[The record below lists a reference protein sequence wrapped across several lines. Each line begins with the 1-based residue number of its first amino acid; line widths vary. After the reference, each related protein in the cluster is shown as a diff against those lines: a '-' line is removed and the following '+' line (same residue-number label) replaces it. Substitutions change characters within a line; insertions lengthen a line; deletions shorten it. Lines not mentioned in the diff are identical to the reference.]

1 MNLQDLIEDPVNL
14 LFSIPTVT
22 QAADLR
28 QLHTRQHRL
37 PPQHTPPAGR
47 EPISPAQPTRAPPT
61 APDLQGCTPPPE
73 LSLGQGLCCGRAV
86 TPAGTGDPPLR
97 CITSTEHGNSFQH
110 PPIHASAS
118 VSWVLGPVL
127 KSWLLYWLFTTSCKR
142 APPSLI
148 RRQLEQKLHTCPGQG
163 DLAEILIEVKASRRS
178 LLIQKPLESA
188 PQRPQKS
195 SNNPRSSERTYHP
208 FSWPQA

>member
-1 MNLQDLIEDPVNL
+1 MNLQDLTEDPVNL

-28 QLHTRQHRL
+28 QLHTRQRRL

-47 EPISPAQPTRAPPT
+47 EPISLAQPIRPPHT
-61 APDLQGCTPPPE
+61 APDLQGCPPE
-73 LSLGQGLCCGRAV
+73 LSLGQGLCCDRVV

-97 CITSTEHGNSFQH
+97 CITSTEHRNSFQH
-110 PPIHASAS
+110 PPIHTSAS

-127 KSWLLYWLFTTSCKR
+127 KSWLFTTSCKR

-148 RRQLEQKLHTCPGQG
+148 RRQLEQKLQTCPGQG
-163 DLAEILIEVKASRRS
+163 ELAEILLEVKASRRS
-178 LLIQKPLESA
+178 LLI
-188 PQRPQKS
+188 
-195 SNNPRSSERTYHP
+195 
-208 FSWPQA
+208 